1 MKPFF
6 SLEAEK
12 ESISSVL
19 EESIFLGK
27 VSDDVEEETESSAV
41 VVVWETCVDEAEEQE
56 KENVAFWRAVGRDFS
71 SVYHEGKPL
80 SGAFEVMERHS
91 GKGNVSVACLP
102 HHSSHGT
109 FWVVHLLRKRRSQNQ
124 MKTAG
129 SVVYIGVSAAQNLLQ
144 PFCHLYLLLIQTT
157 LLSEASVLV
166 KGILFS
172 QYLYVLSLYLKFSLE
187 RQKHDFS
194 LYGLTAGVLGNDE
207 FLVAE

>member
-1 MKPFF
+1 M
-6 SLEAEK
+6 
-12 ESISSVL
+12 
-19 EESIFLGK
+19 
-27 VSDDVEEETESSAV
+27 

-56 KENVAFWRAVGRDFS
+56 KENVAFWRAVGRD
-71 SVYHEGKPL
+71 VYHFWSLAIAITFPSASEGKPP

-129 SVVYIGVSAAQNLLQ
+129 SVVCTGVSAAQNLLQ

-157 LLSEASVLV
+157 LVSEASVLV

-194 LYGLTAGVLGNDE
+194 LLRFDCWGVGE
-207 FLVAE
+207 